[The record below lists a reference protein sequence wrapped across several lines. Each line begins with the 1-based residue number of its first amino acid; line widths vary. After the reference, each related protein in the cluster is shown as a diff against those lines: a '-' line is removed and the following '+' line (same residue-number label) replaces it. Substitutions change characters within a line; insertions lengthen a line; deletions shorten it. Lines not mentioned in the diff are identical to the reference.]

1 MHGRLR
7 LGTRGPDRCALSR
20 NPDRLD
26 LVTHRS
32 VPLRA
37 QVAHRRSKVDVTHPS
52 LNGSQIDIRPKGA
65 SRERGAELVQVDF
78 QNWRSKIYCNETNG
92 RAIICPKMKTS
103 QQRAKDDVHLH
114 RHTGRT
120 LKTPQ
125 RRPRGLKTR
134 RAILRK
140 AVNLASL
147 EGLEG
152 LTIGKLASALRI
164 SKSGLFAHFGS
175 KEDLQC
181 AAVDAAR
188 DIFVEKVVRPAYEFR
203 GLKRLR
209 ALCENW
215 LSYGEKKVF
224 PGGCFFSAA
233 SLEFD
238 DRPGRVRDQIVV
250 LMKKWLGNLERA
262 ARDAQLAG
270 EINKDVDVRQLAFE
284 IQALAM
290 GANWSSRL
298 FRDQSAFRM
307 VRGAILQ
314 RIDQATGTVQ
324 LRQ

>member
-1 MHGRLR
+1 
-7 LGTRGPDRCALSR
+7 
-20 NPDRLD
+20 
-26 LVTHRS
+26 
-32 VPLRA
+32 
-37 QVAHRRSKVDVTHPS
+37 
-52 LNGSQIDIRPKGA
+52 
-65 SRERGAELVQVDF
+65 
-78 QNWRSKIYCNETNG
+78 
-92 RAIICPKMKTS
+92 MKTS
-103 QQRAKDDVHLH
+103 RQHAKASAQPSE
-114 RHTGRT
+114 RNSAA
-120 LKTPQ
+120 LKTTQ
-125 RRPRGLKTR
+125 RRPKGLKTR

-181 AAVDAAR
+181 AVVDAAR
-188 DIFVEKVVRPAYEFR
+188 DIFVEKVVRPAYEFH

-215 LSYGEKKVF
+215 LSYGERRVF

-250 LMKKWLGNLERA
+250 LMKKWLGSLEYA
-262 ARDAQLAG
+262 ARDAQLTG
-270 EINKDVDVRQLAFE
+270 ELKKEVDVRQLAFE
-284 IQALAM
+284 LQALAM

-298 FRDQSAFRM
+298 FRDPSAFRM

-314 RIDQATGTVQ
+314 RIDQATGSVQ
-324 LRQ
+324 SRE

>member
-1 MHGRLR
+1 
-7 LGTRGPDRCALSR
+7 
-20 NPDRLD
+20 
-26 LVTHRS
+26 
-32 VPLRA
+32 
-37 QVAHRRSKVDVTHPS
+37 
-52 LNGSQIDIRPKGA
+52 
-65 SRERGAELVQVDF
+65 
-78 QNWRSKIYCNETNG
+78 
-92 RAIICPKMKTS
+92 MKQH
-103 QQRAKDDVHLH
+103 QQRAKETVQPQ
-114 RHTGRT
+114 RHTSRSV
-120 LKTPQ
+120 KTSL

-181 AAVDAAR
+181 AVVDEAR
-188 DIFVEKVVRPAYEFR
+188 DIFVEKVIRPAYEFH

-238 DRPGRVRDQIVV
+238 DRPGRVRDRIVE
-250 LMKKWLGNLERA
+250 LMKKWLGNLEHA

-270 EINKDVDVRQLAFE
+270 EIKKEVDVRQLAFE
-284 IQALAM
+284 MQALAM

-298 FRDQSAFRM
+298 FRDQSVFRL
-307 VRGAILQ
+307 VRGSILQ
-314 RIDQATGTVQ
+314 RIDQATGTMQ

>member
-1 MHGRLR
+1 M
-7 LGTRGPDRCALSR
+7 
-20 NPDRLD
+20 
-26 LVTHRS
+26 
-32 VPLRA
+32 
-37 QVAHRRSKVDVTHPS
+37 
-52 LNGSQIDIRPKGA
+52 
-65 SRERGAELVQVDF
+65 
-78 QNWRSKIYCNETNG
+78 
-92 RAIICPKMKTS
+92 KMS
-103 QQRAKDDVHLH
+103 QQRVKTSTRPRRRNSAA
-114 RHTGRT
+114 
-120 LKTPQ
+120 LKTTQ

-134 RAILRK
+134 RTILRK

-152 LTIGKLASALRI
+152 LTIGRLASELRI

-181 AAVDAAR
+181 AVVDAAR
-188 DIFVEKVVRPAYEFR
+188 DIFVEKVVRPAYEFH

-215 LSYGEKKVF
+215 LSYGEGKVF

-238 DRPGRVRDQIVV
+238 DRPGRVRDQIVE
-250 LMKKWLGNLERA
+250 LMKKWLGNLEHA

-270 EINKDVDVRQLAFE
+270 EIKKETDVRQLAFE

-298 FRDQSAFRM
+298 FRDPSAFRM
-307 VRGAILQ
+307 VRGTILQ
-314 RIDQATGTVQ
+314 RIDQATGSVQ
-324 LRQ
+324 SRE

>member
-1 MHGRLR
+1 M
-7 LGTRGPDRCALSR
+7 
-20 NPDRLD
+20 
-26 LVTHRS
+26 
-32 VPLRA
+32 
-37 QVAHRRSKVDVTHPS
+37 
-52 LNGSQIDIRPKGA
+52 
-65 SRERGAELVQVDF
+65 
-78 QNWRSKIYCNETNG
+78 
-92 RAIICPKMKTS
+92 S
-103 QQRAKDDVHLH
+103 QQRAKTST
-114 RHTGRT
+114 RPRRRNSTA
-120 LKTPQ
+120 LKTTQ

-134 RAILRK
+134 RTILRK

-152 LTIGKLASALRI
+152 LTIGKLASELRI

-181 AAVDAAR
+181 AVVDAAR
-188 DIFVEKVVRPAYEFR
+188 DIFVEKVVHPAHEFH

-215 LSYGEKKVF
+215 LSYGEGKVF

-238 DRPGRVRDQIVV
+238 DRPGRVRDQIVE
-250 LMKKWLGNLERA
+250 LMKKWLGSLEHA

-270 EINKDVDVRQLAFE
+270 ELKEEVDVRQLAFE

-298 FRDQSAFRM
+298 FRDPSAFRL
-307 VRGAILQ
+307 VRGTILQ
-314 RIDQATGTVQ
+314 RIDQATVSV
-324 LRQ
+324 RSRK

>member
-1 MHGRLR
+1 MR
-7 LGTRGPDRCALSR
+7 TRHPQNGAVQRRDRSALKGPL
-20 NPDRLD
+20 
-26 LVTHRS
+26 
-32 VPLRA
+32 
-37 QVAHRRSKVDVTHPS
+37 
-52 LNGSQIDIRPKGA
+52 
-65 SRERGAELVQVDF
+65 
-78 QNWRSKIYCNETNG
+78 
-92 RAIICPKMKTS
+92 
-103 QQRAKDDVHLH
+103 
-114 RHTGRT
+114 
-120 LKTPQ
+120 

-152 LTIGKLASALRI
+152 LTIGRLATTLRI

-181 AAVDAAR
+181 AVVDEAR
-188 DIFVEKVVRPAYEFR
+188 DIFVEEVVRPAFKFD
-203 GLKRLR
+203 GLERLR

-215 LSYGEKKVF
+215 LRYGRERVF

-238 DRPGRVRDQIVV
+238 DRPGRVRDQIVE
-250 LMKKWLGNLERA
+250 LMKKWLGNLEYA

-270 EINKDVDVRQLAFE
+270 EIKMEADVRQLAFE

-298 FRDQSAFRM
+298 FRDPNAFRL

-314 RIDQATGTVQ
+314 RIDQVTESMP

>member
-1 MHGRLR
+1 
-7 LGTRGPDRCALSR
+7 
-20 NPDRLD
+20 
-26 LVTHRS
+26 
-32 VPLRA
+32 
-37 QVAHRRSKVDVTHPS
+37 
-52 LNGSQIDIRPKGA
+52 
-65 SRERGAELVQVDF
+65 
-78 QNWRSKIYCNETNG
+78 
-92 RAIICPKMKTS
+92 MKTS
-103 QQRAKDDVHLH
+103 QQRAKTPT
-114 RHTGRT
+114 RPRRRNSPA
-120 LKTPQ
+120 LKTTQ

-134 RAILRK
+134 RTILRK

-152 LTIGKLASALRI
+152 LTIGKLASELRI

-181 AAVDAAR
+181 AVVNAAR
-188 DIFVEKVVRPAYEFR
+188 DIFVEKVVQPAYEFH

-215 LSYGEKKVF
+215 LSYGEGKVF

-238 DRPGRVRDQIVV
+238 DRPCRVRDQIVE
-250 LMKKWLGNLERA
+250 LMKKWLGNLEHA

-270 EINKDVDVRQLAFE
+270 EIKKETDVRQLAFE

-298 FRDQSAFRM
+298 FRDPSAFRM
-307 VRGAILQ
+307 VRGTIILTESMTVAI
-314 RIDQATGTVQ
+314 
-324 LRQ
+324 

>member
-1 MHGRLR
+1 MK
-7 LGTRGPDRCALSR
+7 T
-20 NPDRLD
+20 NQQ
-26 LVTHRS
+26 LVKGVIQPHRD
-32 VPLRA
+32 A
-37 QVAHRRSKVDVTHPS
+37 
-52 LNGSQIDIRPKGA
+52 
-65 SRERGAELVQVDF
+65 
-78 QNWRSKIYCNETNG
+78 G
-92 RAIICPKMKTS
+92 RAPKA
-103 QQRAKDDVHLH
+103 RA
-114 RHTGRT
+114 
-120 LKTPQ
+120 

-140 AVNLASL
+140 AVNIASL

-181 AAVDAAR
+181 AVVDEAR
-188 DIFVEKVVRPAYEFR
+188 DIFVEKVVRPAYQFH

-215 LSYGEKKVF
+215 LSYGEKRVF
-224 PGGCFFSAA
+224 PGGCFFAAA

-238 DRPGRVRDQIVV
+238 DRPGRVRDQIVE
-250 LMKKWLGNLERA
+250 LMKKWLGNLEYA

-270 EINKDVDVRQLAFE
+270 EIKKEVDVRQLAFE

-298 FRDQSAFRM
+298 FRDQNAFRL